1 MTFRT
6 STIFSSAPNMFI
18 TQKSESDNKSR
29 LFSRK
34 KTLILSNFFTVPSC
48 PQHLHQNLYDFWR
61 PRIQLGCRKLIQ
73 FNIIGNSRLLCCWN
87 LFETIFCLLSAR
99 QRAKTWD
106 FCSITKGTK
115 KLNRFIERK
124 RRNFED
130 RFRKTSHCR
139 WSLPAL
145 TSKLMC
151 HLDHLSMSIKV
162 ISNNLL
168 CESETACPSYPF
180 QIPLKIVSRHPERLF
195 RRNFYFSF
203 VF

>member
-115 KLNRFIERK
+115 KVESLHWAEATQH
-124 RRNFED
+124 RRSLQKNKSLSLVVASFDFEVD
-130 RFRKTSHCR
+130 
-139 WSLPAL
+139 
-145 TSKLMC
+145 
-151 HLDHLSMSIKV
+151 
-162 ISNNLL
+162 
-168 CESETACPSYPF
+168 
-180 QIPLKIVSRHPERLF
+180 VSF
-195 RRNFYFSF
+195 GSF
-203 VF
+203 VNVNKGNFQ